1 MILTEQ
7 AAFNYLTSRK
17 EALYVEINS
26 LRSNL
31 KAEIEKTKKRLD
43 NLPPAAYTEANRLI
57 AMYQDILKRLE
68 GFGMTEK
75 EKKQF
80 TPKKFSKLGGKEF
93 IDLGEGGSE

>member
-7 AAFNYLTSRK
+7 AAFNYLSSRR

-43 NLPPAAYTEANRLI
+43 NLPPAAYMEAQKLI
-57 AMYQDILKRLE
+57 DMYTDILKRLE
-68 GFGMTEK
+68 GF
-75 EKKQF
+75 
-80 TPKKFSKLGGKEF
+80 
-93 IDLGEGGSE
+93 